1 MSVGPIKVKMW
12 DYSIYICVH
21 ACVCVHA
28 HQCYIVTGFIVD
40 LARNQASVEMFRTH
54 GIGVMTVTAFLQT
67 VAHKP
72 PAVVLPMPEP
82 SKCFSSIMNGN
93 SCNC

>member
-1 MSVGPIKVKMW
+1 MEILLRKPFLAI
-12 DYSIYICVH
+12 IYHVAFCFVF
-21 ACVCVHA
+21 V
-28 HQCYIVTGFIVD
+28 VD
-40 LARNQASVEMFRTH
+40 LAKNQTAVDIFRTH

-82 SKCFSSIMNGN
+82 SKLYFINSLNSNG
-93 SCNC
+93 

>member
-1 MSVGPIKVKMW
+1 
-12 DYSIYICVH
+12 
-21 ACVCVHA
+21 
-28 HQCYIVTGFIVD
+28 
-40 LARNQASVEMFRTH
+40 LAKKQSSVEMFRSH

-82 SKCFSSIMNGN
+82 SK
-93 SCNC
+93 SCHLTERDVLIRYCPSVKTSTRHHVFVSLLQTLMV